1 MADLT
6 LTSANVAPSNNAVTI
21 SGIAAVAIGAG
32 QTVYE
37 DTAALDSIGR
47 PKFKLY
53 DANATTPTAITS
65 GVRGIAANSAGINQ
79 PVSVVI
85 YDPAFTHGLTGSPA
99 LVKGDILIASG
110 TPGTIAPVAD
120 LASGMRPAVML
131 ICTSATV
138 AVLQIAQNTTTK

>member
-6 LTSANVAPSNNAVTI
+6 LTSANVAPSDNAVTI
-21 SGIAAVAIGAG
+21 SGIAAVAIAAG
-32 QTVYE
+32 QPVYE

-65 GVRGIAANSAGINQ
+65 GVRGIAANSAGTNQ

-85 YDPAFTHGLTGSPA
+85 YDPAFTHGLAGVT
-99 LVKGDILIASG
+99 KGDVLIASATAG
-110 TPGTIAPVAD
+110 GIAPVAD
-120 LASGMRPAVML
+120 LASGWRPAVVL
-131 ICTSATV
+131 IATSATV
-138 AVLQIAQNTTTK
+138 AVLQIAQNTTAK